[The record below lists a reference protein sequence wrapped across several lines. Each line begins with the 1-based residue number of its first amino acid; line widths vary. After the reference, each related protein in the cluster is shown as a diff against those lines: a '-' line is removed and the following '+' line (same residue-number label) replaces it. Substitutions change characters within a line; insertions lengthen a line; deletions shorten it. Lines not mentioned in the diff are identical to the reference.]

1 MRVFNKFIPVV
12 IRKLCSLSPSTE
24 EGRCKDS
31 LGEQVQVCAEQVQVC
46 ALELEHTLLLGEW
59 LPSTENYLPQ

>member
-1 MRVFNKFIPVV
+1 MRVFNKFIPVL

-31 LGEQVQVCAEQVQVC
+31 LGEQVQVCA
-46 ALELEHTLLLGEW
+46 LELEHTLLLGQW